1 MNRPS
6 ILVAAIVVFAI
17 AIINVVLA
25 QNLMLPL
32 SVMRERAGAMP
43 WYVTWAM
50 VWVSVFCCIAL
61 GGLLIAAVR
70 RK

>member
-6 ILVAAIVVFAI
+6 ILVAAVVVFAI

-50 VWVSVFCCIAL
+50 VWVSVLCCVAL
-61 GGLLIAAVR
+61 GGFLIAAVR

>member
-6 ILVAAIVVFAI
+6 ILLAAVVVFAI
-17 AIINVVLA
+17 AIVNLVLA

-32 SVMRERAGAMP
+32 SVMRDRAGAMP

-50 VWVSVFCCIAL
+50 VWVSVICCVTL
-61 GGLLIAAVR
+61 GGFLLTST
-70 RK
+70 RKK